1 MVDQNTAV
9 ISLVMSFSS
18 VGFILILK
26 YCTDLQDIKYIVFG
40 FTSVLMSVIFYLEI
54 PDYLRQGELKYK

>member
-18 VGFILILK
+18 VGFILILR
-26 YCTDLQDIKYIVFG
+26 YCIDLQDIKYIVFG